1 MSDAGVRV
9 GQSLGARPRKGA
21 KLGQGKGTPRAGSQA
36 AWQGMRTK
44 GQKKIV
50 GGFAAKEKEGRGAAA
65 TGAAPKGAP
74 GKTADGKP
82 KGKRPSVA
90 ARKQQLLSNKKQK
103 RS

>member
-1 MSDAGVRV
+1 M
-9 GQSLGARPRKGA
+9 GQNLGAGPRKGA
-21 KLGQGKGTPRAGSQA
+21 KIDRGKETPRPGSQA

-50 GGFAAKEKEGRGAAA
+50 GGFAAKEKETPGVAA

-74 GKTADGKP
+74 RKTAEGTP

-90 ARKQQLLSNKKQK
+90 ARKQNLLSNKKQK
-103 RS
+103 KSR